1 MKKLAK
7 ALLSRLPIDAV
18 FAIVAIPAGLALRT
32 YRGKGSARF
41 PLTTGILRKLGVFPI
56 IKHYYEP
63 LFDSSLLKEPLS
75 QDRNLP
81 GLDLNIPGQLDFLSK
96 LIYASELKSLNLE
109 KDSKDLEHF
118 YINNGWFESGDAE
131 FLYQFIRAT
140 KPRKIIE
147 IGSGQSTKIARLAL
161 KKNFENTNQSVA
173 HICVEPYEADWLEKV
188 GGIIVVRKLIEECE
202 FDWSKEL
209 CGGDL
214 LFVDS
219 SHMIRPQG
227 DVLKEYLEIFP
238 LLASGVYIHIHDIFT
253 PKDYLNKW
261 ICDDILFWNEQYLLE
276 ALLSNTNR
284 YEIVGSLNH
293 LKHHYYEEL
302 KSVCPYLNNNCE
314 PASFYIRVR

>member
-140 KPRKIIE
+140 KPRKILE
-147 IGSGQSTKIARLAL
+147 IGAGQSTRIARLAL
-161 KKNFENTNQSVA
+161 KKKF
-173 HICVEPYEADWLEKV
+173 
-188 GGIIVVRKLIEECE
+188 
-202 FDWSKEL
+202 
-209 CGGDL
+209 
-214 LFVDS
+214 
-219 SHMIRPQG
+219 
-227 DVLKEYLEIFP
+227 
-238 LLASGVYIHIHDIFT
+238 
-253 PKDYLNKW
+253 
-261 ICDDILFWNEQYLLE
+261 
-276 ALLSNTNR
+276 
-284 YEIVGSLNH
+284 
-293 LKHHYYEEL
+293 
-302 KSVCPYLNNNCE
+302 
-314 PASFYIRVR
+314 